1 MSTEINR
8 GQLNKDGTM
17 HRQGYTYTLD
27 FDRDVYTV
35 TMPWGETF
43 EDPWESVVLDW
54 IDDQV
59 KEMDRRRDDWI
70 AWQARQ

>member
-8 GQLNKDGTM
+8 GQLNKDGTT
-17 HRQGYTYTLD
+17 HRHGYAYTLD

-43 EDPWESVVLDW
+43 EDPWESV
-54 IDDQV
+54 
-59 KEMDRRRDDWI
+59 
-70 AWQARQ
+70 

>member
-1 MSTEINR
+1 M
-8 GQLNKDGTM
+8 
-17 HRQGYTYTLD
+17 
-27 FDRDVYTV
+27 

-43 EDPWESVVLDW
+43 EDAWESEVLHW

-59 KEMDRRRDDWI
+59 QEMERRRDDWI

>member
-1 MSTEINR
+1 VTR
-8 GQLNKDGTM
+8 TM

-27 FDRDVYTV
+27 LDRGVYTV

-43 EDPWESVVLDW
+43 EDAWESEVLHW

-59 KEMDRRRDDWI
+59 QEMERRRDDWI

>member
-1 MSTEINR
+1 
-8 GQLNKDGTM
+8 M
-17 HRQGYTYTLD
+17 HRQGYGYTLD
-27 FDRDVYTV
+27 LDRGVYTV

-43 EDPWESVVLDW
+43 EHQWESEVLQW

-59 KEMDRRRDDWI
+59 EDMERRRDDWI